1 MMTNWYPVPNTEPAR
16 VHVAYD
22 DGQEFDV
29 LRKDFDRAFGAMV
42 NATAGTVRR
51 DFAVE

>member
-1 MMTNWYPVPNTEPAR
+1 MMTAWSPVPNTEPAR
-16 VHVAYD
+16 IHVVYD

-29 LRKDFDRAFGAMV
+29 KKTDFDRAFGAMV
-42 NATAGTVRR
+42 NATGDAVRR